1 MKTLLPEINS
11 ADKRFHAGN
20 PATGEQGTRVTDMW
34 LNDVQ
39 DRVRDVQAEA
49 HYVLEK
55 AGFIPV
61 ENKQTQL
68 YEAIV
73 KIIDDNRK
81 KTSTTQKGEVQLTSD
96 TGLDSEELGLTAKAG
111 KVLAQGIAAL
121 RLAMNNYIP
130 LKSRSSSVTS
140 NDENGVATPKAVKT
154 AYDKGVE
161 AQTAADKAQTAADK
175 AQRTAEVKAPVANP
189 IFTTDKTYMDMD
201 TIPSGTLFF
210 RINERA
216 ANQPDNTYGYFDAQA
231 WQFDVG
237 DQKTQFII
245 YNDSDMKVRYKDDGQ
260 RWTSWNTMLT
270 SKNLSDSVTNSARD
284 IPASV
289 GGVKIAY
296 DRAVEAEKKG
306 LPTGAVLGFA
316 KGVTPTG
323 FLKCDGTIFNRH
335 TYPDLYRALGN
346 KNTLPN
352 LQRSDVGMLAYFPH
366 DNIPA
371 GWLPCDGESVTQAQ
385 YPELYR
391 YLGNKYGAN
400 GKLPEAGNR
409 FIRNAG
415 AGLAVGTLQNDAIK
429 THEIQVPDS
438 STLGRNAGVF
448 HYAERG
454 GAHNSE
460 YNILTYKGEEETRPK
475 AIAFKLCIKAKNT
488 FDDVIFWIKAFGEV
502 QNAGV
507 LDAGRIAQDLQDKAD
522 RRHTH
527 TASQITDFSAATHRV
542 INSAFTYQKIG
553 GFEVRKYADG
563 TMIQTCLHRRG
574 STEYNRNY
582 NDYQD
587 FVTLVYPVAFIEMP
601 TVNVMPQ
608 LSHPYFDDSK
618 NGLATNDKTKRLG
631 SGVQEANDGSVG
643 LTIDNN
649 NKQCQFN
656 YQNSKVFISEMTFH
670 ITAIGRWK

>member
-1 MKTLLPEINS
+1 
-11 ADKRFHAGN
+11 
-20 PATGEQGTRVTDMW
+20 
-34 LNDVQ
+34 
-39 DRVRDVQAEA
+39 
-49 HYVLEK
+49 
-55 AGFIPV
+55 
-61 ENKQTQL
+61 
-68 YEAIV
+68 
-73 KIIDDNRK
+73 
-81 KTSTTQKGEVQLTSD
+81 
-96 TGLDSEELGLTAKAG
+96 
-111 KVLAQGIAAL
+111 
-121 RLAMNNYIP
+121 
-130 LKSRSSSVTS
+130 
-140 NDENGVATPKAVKT
+140 
-154 AYDKGVE
+154 
-161 AQTAADKAQTAADK
+161 AQTAADK

-270 SKNLSDSVTNSARD
+270 SKNLSDAVTNSARD

-335 TYPDLYRALGN
+335 TYPDLYRTLGN
-346 KNTLPN
+346 SNKLPD
-352 LQRSDVGMLAYFPH
+352 LTRSDVGMLAYFPH

-371 GWLPCDGESVTQAQ
+371 GWLPCDGKSVTQAQ

-400 GKLPEAGNR
+400 GKLPDAGDR

-527 TASQITDFSAATHRV
+527 TTGDITNFSHEVTALL
-542 INSAFTYQKIG
+542 KP
-553 GFEVRKYADG
+553 VRKD
-563 TMIQTCLHRRG
+563 
-574 STEYNRNY
+574 YNRT
-582 NDYQD
+582 
-587 FVTLVYPVAFIEMP
+587 VTL
-601 TVNVMPQ
+601 TKK
-608 LSHPYFDDSK
+608 LFDDIDDDWELEQRNINVTGNVTSYSDGCIEQFFHYKNFRMNWFDMEERGKGDHMGYIIPCQLWTAMPKKVTKVHVQFIRRVADTANAISYRDEAGEWQYAWAYYKQDGNKSK
-618 NGLATNDKTKRLG
+618 IWINASRIKGG
-631 SGVQEANDGSVG
+631 SDEHMDMLIWVEG
-643 LTIDNN
+643 
-649 NKQCQFN
+649 
-656 YQNSKVFISEMTFH
+656 Y
-670 ITAIGRWK
+670 